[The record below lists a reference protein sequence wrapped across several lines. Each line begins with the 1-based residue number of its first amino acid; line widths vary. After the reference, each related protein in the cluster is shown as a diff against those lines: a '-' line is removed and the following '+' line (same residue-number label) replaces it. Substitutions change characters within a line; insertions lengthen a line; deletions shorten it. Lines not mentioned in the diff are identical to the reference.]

1 MTKWLSILRFPCAHI
16 VQSDARR
23 LNGIERLF
31 RDVQGAR
38 FHPWPEHK
46 QHAFAGRIALG
57 IDPV

>member
-1 MTKWLSILRFPCAHI
+1 M
-16 VQSDARR
+16 
-23 LNGIERLF
+23 
-31 RDVQGAR
+31 QGAR